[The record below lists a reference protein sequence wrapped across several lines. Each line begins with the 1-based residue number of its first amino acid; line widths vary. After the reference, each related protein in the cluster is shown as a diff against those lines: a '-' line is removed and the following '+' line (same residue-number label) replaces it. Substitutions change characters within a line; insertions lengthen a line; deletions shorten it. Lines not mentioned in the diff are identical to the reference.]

1 MRYAVT
7 VRLLTTTVFLLGSA
21 QLLYAQS
28 QLDTQGIEQAL
39 GVPGK
44 VQGDVYKVGLPRT
57 DLNVSVEG
65 LRIQP
70 RFALG
75 SWVAFKAR
83 GDAAVAHGDLVLLEK
98 EVASVMERLQE
109 QGITFTALH
118 NHLIRESPKVMYLHF
133 WAEGP
138 AQQIAIRLRE
148 ALALTGTPLQKG
160 ATAKDTKPAEAI
172 PAQRI
177 EELLG
182 TKGTT
187 QDGVLSVSVPRLHPV
202 TMNDIELPPSMG
214 MATAINF
221 QAGQNGKIA
230 ATGDFVLLASE
241 VNAVASRLIRHGLQV
256 TALHNHLVHGSPELY
271 FLHFWGYDTVEAVAR
286 GLKAALDVTKEKS

>member
-1 MRYAVT
+1 VT
-7 VRLLTTTVFLLGSA
+7 ATVLFVGPAHLLHAEGR
-21 QLLYAQS
+21 
-28 QLDTQGIEQAL
+28 LDTHGIEQAL
-39 GVPGK
+39 GVSGK
-44 VQGDVYKVGLPRT
+44 LQGNVFKVALPRT
-57 DLNVSVEG
+57 DLSVSVDG
-65 LRIQP
+65 LQLQP
-70 RFALG
+70 RFALA

-83 GDAAVAHGDLVLLEK
+83 GDGAVAHGDLVLLEK
-98 EVASVMERLQE
+98 EVAAVMERLHE
-109 QGITFTALH
+109 QGVTFTALH

-138 AQQIAIRLRE
+138 AEQIASRMRE
-148 ALALTGTPLQKG
+148 ALALTGTPLQKD
-160 ATAKDTKPAEAI
+160 APKTAEPSEVL

-187 QDGVLSVSVPRLHPV
+187 QEGVLAVSVPRAEPV
-202 TMNDIELPPSMG
+202 TMNDAELPPSMG

-241 VNAVASRLIRHGLQV
+241 VNAVASRLIRHGLHV
-256 TALHNHLVHGSPELY
+256 TALHNHLVQGSPDLY
-271 FLHFWGYDTVEAVAR
+271 FLHFWGHDTVEAVTR
-286 GLKAALDVTKEKS
+286 GLKAALEVMKGKS